1 MRKIRIGT
9 RESPLAIKQT
19 QIVIDLL
26 QAKHGFFDYDIVG
39 TKTLGDKL
47 TQFSL
52 KDIGGKGVFVKD
64 IEAALLVGEIDIAI
78 HSLKDM
84 TYSLLDGLIIGAYPK
99 RGAVGD
105 VLVFAHPDY
114 HLETLPEGSVIG
126 TSSVR
131 REMQILE
138 QRHDIEMKD
147 VRGKI
152 ETRLEKLASGAY
164 DALVLAEA
172 GLERLGYLNALNYQ
186 RLPSDHFIPAIGQ
199 GILAVEC
206 RNNDSEMLDFLAP
219 INDDETQIAAEIERE
234 FLGILNGNCDIPIA
248 ALALKK
254 GDLWHLSAFLAKN
267 RQSVAHRLS
276 LQAGHPDGLGRLA
289 ANQLLKQVEI
299 KNP

>member
-1 MRKIRIGT
+1 MRKIKIGT

-26 QAKHGFFDYDIVG
+26 QTHHGFFDYDIVG

-84 TYSLLDGLIIGAYPK
+84 TYALLEGLTIGAYPK

-105 VLVFAHPDY
+105 ILVFNQPHFQ
-114 HLETLPEGSVIG
+114 LETLPKGSVIG

-138 QRHDIEMKD
+138 QRHDVVMKD

-206 RNNDSEMLDFLAP
+206 RSADFEMLNFLAP
-219 INDDETQIAAEIERE
+219 INHHETQITAEVERE
-234 FLGILNGNCDIPIA
+234 FLGILNGNCEIPIA
-248 ALALKK
+248 AVARRAD
-254 GDLWHLSAFLAKN
+254 GLWYLDAFLAKD
-267 RQSVAHRLS
+267 RQSAAHRLS
-276 LQAGHPDGLGRLA
+276 LQAESPIGLGRLA
-289 ANQLLKQVEI
+289 ANKLLKQVNIE
-299 KNP
+299 NP

>member
-1 MRKIRIGT
+1 MRKIKIGT

-19 QIVIDLL
+19 QIVINLL
-26 QAKHGFFDYDIVG
+26 QAQHGLFDYDIVG

-52 KDIGGKGVFVKD
+52 KEIGGKGVFVKD

-84 TYSLLDGLIIGAYPK
+84 TYSLLEGLVIGAYPK
-99 RGAVGD
+99 RGSAFD
-105 VLVFAHPDY
+105 VIIFNHPDY
-114 HLETLPEGSVIG
+114 QLETLPAGSVIG

-138 QRHDIEMKD
+138 QRQDVVMKD

-152 ETRLEKLASGAY
+152 ETRLEKLAAGAY

-172 GLERLGYLNALNYQ
+172 GLERLDYLKALNYQ
-186 RLPSDHFIPAIGQ
+186 RLSKDHFIPAIGQ

-206 RNNDSEMLDFLAP
+206 RSEDYDILDFLKP
-219 INDDETQIAAEIERE
+219 INHLETQIAAEIERE
-234 FLGILNGNCDIPIA
+234 FLGILNGNCEIPIA
-248 ALALKK
+248 ALARKK
-254 GDLWHLSAFLAKN
+254 AEFWQLDAFLAKN
-267 RQSVAHRLS
+267 RQSVGHRLH
-276 LQAGHPDGLGRLA
+276 LQSAQPFGLGKLA
-289 ANQLLKQVEI
+289 ANRLLKQVAIE
-299 KNP
+299 KP

>member
-1 MRKIRIGT
+1 MRKIKIGT

-26 QAKHGFFDYDIVG
+26 QNNHGFFDYDIVG

-84 TYSLLDGLIIGAYPK
+84 TYSLLEGLMIGAYPK

-105 VLVFAHPDY
+105 VIVFNHPHY
-114 HLETLPEGSVIG
+114 QLETLPKGSVIG

-138 QRHDIEMKD
+138 QRQDMVMKD

-172 GLERLGYLNALNYQ
+172 GLERLGYLDILNYQ
-186 RLPSDHFIPAIGQ
+186 RLSSDHFIPAIGQ

-206 RNNDSEMLDFLAP
+206 RSDDFEMLDFLAP
-219 INDDETQIAAEIERE
+219 INHHQTQITAEIERE
-234 FLGILNGNCDIPIA
+234 FLGILNGNCEIPIA
-248 ALALKK
+248 AVASMEN
-254 GDLWHLSAFLAKN
+254 GLWHLNAFLAKD
-267 RQSVAHRLS
+267 RQSIAHRLS
-276 LQAGHPDGLGRLA
+276 LQAESPIGLGRFA
-289 ANQLLKQVEI
+289 ANQLLQQVNIE
-299 KNP
+299 NP